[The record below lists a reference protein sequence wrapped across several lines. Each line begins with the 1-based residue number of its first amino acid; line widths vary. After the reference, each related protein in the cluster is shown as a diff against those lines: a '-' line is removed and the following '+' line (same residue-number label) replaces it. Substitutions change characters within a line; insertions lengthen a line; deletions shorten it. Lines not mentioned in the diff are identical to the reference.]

1 MEFNPQTRG
10 PLIILDEV
18 GGEHIGG
25 NESFNKR
32 CVPTLPH
39 LQLVSRYPTFF
50 PSLPHQANENF
61 LP

>member
-10 PLIILDEV
+10 PLIILDGV

-39 LQLVSRYPTFF
+39 LQLVSYFF
-50 PSLPHQANENF
+50 PLPPASSK
-61 LP
+61 